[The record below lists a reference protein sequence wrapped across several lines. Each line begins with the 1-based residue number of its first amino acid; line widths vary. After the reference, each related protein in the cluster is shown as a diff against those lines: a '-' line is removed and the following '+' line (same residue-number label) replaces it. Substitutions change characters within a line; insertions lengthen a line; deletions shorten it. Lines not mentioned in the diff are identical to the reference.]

1 MSSLF
6 TIFARNLAISS
17 FKVEENNKSEKNAN
31 YSQSISYKLISN
43 EIKTLI
49 DNIIINYIK
58 FLNI

>member
-6 TIFARNLAISS
+6 TIFARNLAISY
-17 FKVEENNKSEKNAN
+17 FKVEENNKLEKNAN

-49 DNIIINYIK
+49 DNIIINYINN
-58 FLNI
+58 LNI

>member
-6 TIFARNLAISS
+6 TIFDRNLAISS
-17 FKVEENNKSEKNAN
+17 FKVEENNKLEKNAN

-49 DNIIINYIK
+49 DNIIINCIK
-58 FLNI
+58 FWNI